1 MKKFIF
7 LFISFST
14 FAQNEKPAK
23 IISEI
28 QIGNFSYYMI
38 EEDQS
43 KKIYKTVATEHNR
56 FIYGET
62 VEVNDVN
69 SSDLL
74 IPVKDL
80 KNNQT
85 IMSERI
91 VDNSASINTGIPQ
104 DLLLRLP
111 KEIDGIFYFQSQ
123 KHFLEVYDLTL
134 NYIETT
140 NDNSEKKML
149 KKIEKVF
156 PNYNSF
162 NKFFNNK
169 YDFTN
174 IGYTSDEVTKIEK
187 EDFINDE
194 IIKTFLNNDKLVVMG
209 DSLYYYYDKDL
220 ILSMNFKS
228 LNNEVKQ
235 NYITKLRTI
244 ESNKINLNLSLW
256 EDRDVFLFDEQV
268 VYLSNVYGKGKNKST
283 GYEGT
288 PGESDRYNTHLNVT
302 NVINCLPFR
311 RAVVINTGTQEWI
324 PPTTNANGIPVDG
337 FYATEEA
344 YDVSTTG
351 ATLKINW
358 GDGSPIEIYN
368 NYNYERRFHNY
379 ATIGDYTVTTTL
391 IFETALGTELTLSDS
406 YTFHVTG
413 ELCTENNE
421 EEYGSNESGIWK
433 LTAKNWVKH
442 NAFGNHVGAYTHS
455 WKLTGSG
462 WKRKISHIFVEID
475 GNFRNDA
482 CIVSD
487 NKNGDDDENQERVD
501 KVKTKTFKKYSS
513 VTGDEDIK
521 SKHKLIKGST
531 TITYDLVLIIC

>member
-23 IISEI
+23 VISEV
-28 QIGNFSYYMI
+28 QIGNFSYYMV

-62 VEVNDVN
+62 VEVNDVV
-69 SSDLL
+69 STDLL

-85 IMSERI
+85 LMAERI

-123 KHFLEVYDLTL
+123 KHFLEVYDLTM
-134 NYIETT
+134 NYIEST

-149 KKIEKVF
+149 KKIEKAF
-156 PNYNSF
+156 PNYFSF
-162 NKFFNNK
+162 NKFYNDK
-169 YDFTN
+169 YDFKN

-194 IIKTFLNNDKLVVMG
+194 IIKTFLNKDKFVVLG

-220 ILSMNFKS
+220 ILSLNFKS

-235 NYITKLRTI
+235 SYLSKLRI
-244 ESNKINLNLSLW
+244 VESNKINLNISLW
-256 EDRDVFLFDEQV
+256 DNKDVIFFDEQV
-268 VYLSNVYGKGKNKST
+268 VYLSNVYGKGKVKSS

-288 PGESDRYNTHLNVT
+288 PGASDKYKTHLNVT
-302 NVINCLPFR
+302 NVYDCVPHKR
-311 RAVVINTGTQEWI
+311 GVVINTGFQEWI
-324 PPTTNANGIPVDG
+324 PPTTDANGNPVAG

-344 YDVSTTG
+344 YDVSLSGTVF
-351 ATLKINW
+351 KVNW
-358 GDGSPIEIYN
+358 GDGSPIEIFN
-368 NYNYERRFHNY
+368 NYNYERRTHVY
-379 ATIGDYTVTTTL
+379 ATIGDYTVITTL
-391 IFETALGTELTLSDS
+391 IFETFLGTQLSLSDS
-406 YTFHVTG
+406 YTFHVTD
-413 ELCTENNE
+413 EVCTEAND
-421 EEYGSNESGIWK
+421 EEYGSQESGIWK

-442 NAFGNHVGAYTHS
+442 NTFGNHVGAYTHS

-475 GNFRNDA
+475 GNFRNDN
-482 CIVSD
+482 CIISD
-487 NKNGDDDENQERVD
+487 NKHGDDDENQERVD
-501 KVKTKTFKKYSS
+501 KVKTKIFKKYSRVS
-513 VTGDEDIK
+513 GENDIN

-531 TITYDLVLIIC
+531 TIEYDLTLIVC